1 MMNYFK
7 KNINSVKILLP
18 LLLLVLIV
26 SLSIFFNLK
35 SNYETLKP
43 DEIVF
48 IDNVA
53 FKKFTSEP
61 YTGFI
66 SGTEEG
72 KYIDG
77 RKHGRW
83 ITYHENGVI
92 GLDINYKEGKYF
104 GPWKAYRINGNL
116 WAEGNFNSKNIGT
129 MKEYNYDGRLKGFGP
144 IIDPLIKNGIW
155 EDYIYEFE
163 GNLNMAWN
171 YNESKYMNIDKSIGA
186 YLDNCRVNE
195 WNFYSKSKLKQTII
209 YLPSCKKHNFDYDY
223 IGDTKYKEYYQNN
236 FNRYNKIQYFD
247 NGNKSY
253 EDYNIPDGDWTGS
266 KYYYKNGNNK
276 HFIAASDISK
286 TNPAKHTK
294 WYENGELKSRGG
306 FYSGKQGKWE
316 YYNKDGTL
324 ESEVIY
330 EDGKIIDTSVNE

>member
-1 MMNYFK
+1 MNYFK
-7 KNINSVKILLP
+7 KNISSIKVLLP
-18 LLLLVLIV
+18 LLLLVLIL
-26 SLSIFFNLK
+26 SFSIFFNLK

-43 DEIVF
+43 DEIVL
-48 IDNVA
+48 IDKVA

-92 GLDINYKEGKYF
+92 GLDINYKKGKYF
-104 GPWKAYRINGNL
+104 GPWIAYRINGNL

-129 MKEYNYDGRLKGFGP
+129 MKEYDDGKLIGFGL
-144 IIDPLIKNGIW
+144 INDPLIKNGIW
-155 EDYIYEFE
+155 EYYIYEFE
-163 GNLNMAWN
+163 SYFNMFWN
-171 YNESKYMNIDKSIGA
+171 YDESRYINIDKSIGT

-195 WNFYSKSKLKQTII
+195 WNFYSKSKLKQTLI

-223 IGDTKYKEYYQNN
+223 IGDNKYRKYYQNN
-236 FNRYNKIQYFD
+236 HNRYNKIQYFD

-253 EDYNIPDGDWTGS
+253 EDFNILDGGWTGVQF
-266 KYYYKNGNNK
+266 YYKNGNNK
-276 HFIAASDISK
+276 SFISTNEETISK
-286 TNPAKHTK
+286 TNPARHKN
-294 WYENGELKSRGG
+294 WYENGKLKSRGN
-306 FYSGKQGKWE
+306 FYSGKQGKWQ

-324 ESEVIY
+324 DSEVIY
-330 EDGKIIDTSVNE
+330 EDGKIIDTSVSE